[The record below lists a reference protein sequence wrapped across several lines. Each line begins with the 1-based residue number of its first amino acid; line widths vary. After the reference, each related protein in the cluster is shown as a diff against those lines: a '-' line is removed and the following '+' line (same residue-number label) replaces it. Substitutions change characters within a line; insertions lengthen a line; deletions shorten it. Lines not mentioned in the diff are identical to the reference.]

1 MNVKRVLKELTTIGN
16 QEEALSLTVTVEEL
30 LLDLV
35 VEETS
40 QTAIDMF
47 LWGGEL
53 LREAQQN
60 LLDTMVAGKDSCQAL
75 GMLREAGNILMGA
88 FSFRAFA

>member
-1 MNVKRVLKELTTIGN
+1 MNVKRVLKELTTTGN
-16 QEEALSLTVTVEEL
+16 QEQALSLTVTVEGL
-30 LLDLV
+30 LLDLL

-47 LWGGEL
+47 LWGGEV

-60 LLDTMVAGKDSCQAL
+60 LLDTIVAGKDTRQAL
-75 GMLREAGNILMGA
+75 GLLREAGSILMGA